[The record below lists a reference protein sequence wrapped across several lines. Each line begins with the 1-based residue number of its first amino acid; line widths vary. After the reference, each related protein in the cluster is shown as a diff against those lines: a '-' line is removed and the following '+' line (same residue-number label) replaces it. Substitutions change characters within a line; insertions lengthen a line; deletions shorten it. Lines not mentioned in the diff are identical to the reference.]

1 MVCFQYK
8 VRFRYNFWVI
18 RIMRWQYF
26 EFIPCVESM
35 ADEHFSAQK
44 RVTWIPESFSEIFH
58 WGTSNFSDFDIVA
71 NDLTSYD
78 QKWPDSSSWIP
89 RFLYRSWIIL
99 EDSRSRE
106 VKKIF
111 QKSIPH
117 RDSFFP
123 ISSKTASE
131 WYPSLPQG
139 IKHFGFCFTCKIHV
153 NSGKWLDKIWP
164 KTRKIILGFG
174 TMGYLLFDPFSWNSN
189 VAYFNCF

>member
-71 NDLTSYD
+71 NDFLTSYD

-89 RFLYRSWIIL
+89 RFLH
-99 EDSRSRE
+99 
-106 VKKIF
+106 VKSKKYFKNPFLIETHFF
-111 QKSIPH
+111 Q
-117 RDSFFP
+117 
-123 ISSKTASE
+123 
-131 WYPSLPQG
+131 SLPKQFRNG
-139 IKHFGFCFTCKIHV
+139 IHLC
-153 NSGKWLDKIWP
+153 L
-164 KTRKIILGFG
+164 RE
-174 TMGYLLFDPFSWNSN
+174 
-189 VAYFNCF
+189 